1 MSLDSIKTPS
11 IVFTHK
17 YFNCFP
23 IGIPVGTRLTTDW
36 VKKVFVSKKSFELY
50 YVKHLSF
57 NLKYLAHFCIISTQS
72 LFNLKIKYLLYFK
85 VMKIT

>member
-36 VKKVFVSKKSFELY
+36 VKKVFVSKK
-50 YVKHLSF
+50 V
-57 NLKYLAHFCIISTQS
+57 LKYIMKSTLVS
-72 LFNLKIKYLLYFK
+72 ILNI
-85 VMKIT
+85 